1 MGDEGPK
8 GLSGDDDVIGPM
20 KIQLKD
26 LRKSI
31 ADELSNRDN
40 IAAQLRVQSQE
51 AQALLASIEGKNLP
65 IKRPNWYKQ
74 LKSWAVKRR
83 AALGKSSR
91 DLLKA

>member
-1 MGDEGPK
+1 LQWGFGVQKYYILADV
-8 GLSGDDDVIGPM
+8 LSFIFFGFVSFP
-20 KIQLKD
+20 LT
-26 LRKSI
+26 
-31 ADELSNRDN
+31 LSLFSFLPT
-40 IAAQLRVQSQE
+40 AQLRVQSQE